1 MFTVTKKVL
10 LACTAY
16 EAVGRFEVDCVEK
29 DGCLDLADLP
39 TTRLNTHGKKRGRR
53 RMRKR

>member
-53 RMRKR
+53 RMRTR